1 MSYFEITWQRLA
13 VMPLGI
19 GVTLYSVFFGFQKFV
34 NEKDT
39 NIKDKSFNNN
49 TLV

>member
-1 MSYFEITWQRLA
+1 
-13 VMPLGI
+13 MPFGI
-19 GVTLYSVFFGFQKFV
+19 GLALYAVLFGFQKFV

-39 NIKDKSFNNN
+39 DNKYESFNNI